1 MKIGFVDAI
10 LAKNSLEEILEFARD
25 NEFSYVETCCWPVR
39 TLEEIEQIRSASTG
53 IQESLINIFI
63 GITHIDVQ
71 ALTSEKVVE
80 IEKLQRQTG
89 VKISSLAYYGNPLA
103 PGEANRQREALHL
116 MAMIDAAQRLGVG
129 MITTFIGRDQNK
141 TIEDS
146 LVEAITFWK
155 PIIRHAESRNVKVA
169 IENCPMYFTE
179 DQWPGGQN
187 LFISPNVWRR
197 MFDAIPSSSFGLCFD
212 PSHMIFQHMN
222 YIQPIYDFADKIFH
236 VHFKDAKVLRHK
248 LDELGIMAYPL
259 QYTSQKIPGHG
270 DINWGAFVSALND
283 IGYEGGGS
291 IEIEDASFE
300 GTEAGVKQ
308 ALVQSKRFLSQYI
321 ASAALTV

>member
-1 MKIGFVDAI
+1 MKLGFVDAI
-10 LAKNSLEEILEFARD
+10 LAKKSLKDILEFAQ
-25 NEFSYVETCCWPVR
+25 EHGFSHVETCCWPVR
-39 TLEEIEQIRSASTG
+39 SPEEIVAIRSASQG

-71 ALTSEKVVE
+71 SLTGDKVAE
-80 IEKLQRQTG
+80 ITELQRQTG

-103 PGEANRQREALHL
+103 PGEESRQREAKHL
-116 MAMIDAAQRLGVG
+116 MAMIDAAKELNISL
-129 MITTFIGRDQNK
+129 ITTFIGRDQ
-141 TIEDS
+141 TRTLADS
-146 LVEAITFWK
+146 IVDAIAFWT
-155 PIIRHAESRNVKVA
+155 PIIRYAESGNVRVA
-169 IENCPMYFTE
+169 IENCPMYFTA

-187 LFISPNVWRR
+187 LFMSPSVWRR
-197 MFDAIPSSSFGLCFD
+197 MFEAIPSSSFGLCFD

-283 IGYEGGGS
+283 IGYLGGGS
-291 IEIEDASFE
+291 IEIEDAAFE

-321 ASAALTV
+321 AMPSAD